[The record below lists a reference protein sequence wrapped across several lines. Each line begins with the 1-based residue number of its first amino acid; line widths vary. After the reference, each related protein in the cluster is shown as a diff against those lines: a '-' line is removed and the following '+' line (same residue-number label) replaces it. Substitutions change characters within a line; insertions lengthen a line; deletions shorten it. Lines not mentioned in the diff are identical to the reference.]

1 MDSWSAPERV
11 RAGHAGD
18 QGLDLGIDSRST
30 PGRPAG
36 ELGLVVAE
44 AAPLPRQDGVRGH
57 DHEGC
62 LHPVQTLASPIQKRR
77 SVVRSGGRV
86 TARL

>member
-1 MDSWSAPERV
+1 MDSWSTPERV

-36 ELGLVVAE
+36 ELGPVVAE
-44 AAPLPRQDGVRGH
+44 AAALPPQDSVRGH
-57 DHEGC
+57 DHEG
-62 LHPVQTLASPIQKRR
+62 LPP
-77 SVVRSGGRV
+77 SGPDSGQPDPEE
-86 TARL
+86 AISCA